1 MMFAMKIELTADL
14 KKSLEKRHRVERDAR
29 VCDRIKAVLLNSEGW
44 TNQQIAQALRIH
56 SETVAQHL
64 QDWHEAEKLK
74 PENGGSSSHLSQ
86 AQEKALDAHLQE
98 HVQTTVRSICA
109 WVFKQFQVSYTVSG
123 MTAWLHRNGFSYK
136 QPKGIPAKVDLAQQE
151 AFIEQ
156 YLELVDQSSAEQ
168 PIVFIDAVH
177 PTMVTKISHGWIKKG
192 QDKLI
197 ATTASRTRVNVIGA
211 IELNTL
217 QVTHSIVDTVNAQT
231 VGEVFQKLKLHYPHA
246 TTIHVVLDRAGYH
259 RSQVLKDLAE
269 SLNIELH
276 YLPPYSP
283 NLNPIERLW
292 KVLNETTRN
301 NVVFESAKQ
310 FRQAISDFFD
320 KTIPSIPETLR
331 SRINDNFQTLQ
342 STSSS

>member
-1 MMFAMKIELTADL
+1 MMFAMKIELAADQ
-14 KKSLEKRHRVERDAR
+14 KKNLENRHRVERDGR
-29 VCDRIKAVLLNSEGW
+29 VRDRIKAVLLSSEGW
-44 TNQQIAQALRIH
+44 TNLQISQALRINP
-56 SETVAQHL
+56 ETVAQHL
-64 QDWHEAEKLK
+64 QDWHESEKLK

-98 HVQTTVRSICA
+98 NVQTTVRSICA
-109 WVFKQFQVSYTVSG
+109 WVFKHFQVSYTVSG

-136 QPKGIPAKVDLAQQE
+136 QPKGIPSKVDLAEQE
-151 AFIEQ
+151 AFIEH
-156 YLELVDQSSAEQ
+156 YLKLVDQTPADQ

-177 PTMVTKISHGWIKKG
+177 PTMATKITHGWIKKG

-217 QVTHSIVDTVNAQT
+217 QVTHSMVDTVNAQT
-231 VGEVFQKLKLHYPHA
+231 VGEVFQKLKLRYPDA
-246 TTIHVVLDRAGYH
+246 EKIHVVLDRAGYH
-259 RSQVLKDLAE
+259 RSQALKDLAE

-310 FRQAISDFFD
+310 FRQAIADFFD
-320 KTIPSIPETLR
+320 KTLPSIRESLR
-331 SRINDNFQTLQ
+331 PRINDNFQTL
-342 STSSS
+342 